1 MNDYILTGHMVSVL
15 VFLVLSV
22 TQFARLVFSEPVK
35 DVQQIPYSLKYVDED
50 FFDAIRGNE
59 TLMSNGKV
67 VRIDDTECFY
77 STSPVEPE
85 IMEEEELSEIVK
97 VINDHLVGCLR
108 KDDFFWIYSLCSEEV
123 RSLSQSHDNTKF
135 ILGQSANYNTTSDYS
150 YEGSDDMPY
159 IKQILNNG
167 TICDITGRPRKTE
180 IRYYCT
186 YDAFS
191 PTKISIE
198 EVQTCQYV
206 EKIFIPELCRFKS
219 MNRLFEEFSA
229 HRIYCHKAQN
239 NVSSLFYLLNH
250 YSFQPCP
257 KDIFLLTPNDRSVDR
272 PVIMFRTELT
282 DKEASVTTVE
292 DKFIES
298 LLENLEYILKME
310 FIRTPE
316 GGAIMP
322 GDVFL
327 WRAPVMD
334 LDGQLLFLIDLE
346 FNSASQAI
354 ARINYDIFMLDDLPL
369 HNVVTFSRVL
379 DLETTPNP
387 NYGPSKV
394 YKIFQNPVIHPPE
407 NIGEDAM
414 GRKIAEALSQA
425 FAEAG
430 LEGFD
435 FQMVEADV

>member
-1 MNDYILTGHMVSVL
+1 MVSVL

-50 FFDAIRGNE
+50 FFDAITGNE
-59 TLMSNGKV
+59 TLMSKGKV

-77 STSPVEPE
+77 STSPDEPE
-85 IMEEEELSEIVK
+85 IMEEEELSEI
-97 VINDHLVGCLR
+97 
-108 KDDFFWIYSLCSEEV
+108 EV
-123 RSLSQSHDNTKF
+123 RSLSQSHDKTKF
-135 ILGQSANYNTTSDYS
+135 ILGQSANYNSTSDYS

-191 PTKISIE
+191 PIKISIE

-219 MNRLFEEFSA
+219 MNRLVEEFSA

-354 ARINYDIFMLDDLPL
+354 ARINYDISMLDELPL

-407 NIGEDAM
+407 NIEEDAM

-435 FQMVEADV
+435 FQMVEADI